1 MAEYVQSWR
10 KRLRL
15 KHLVDLAQKE
25 LGEEYDYKDI
35 EKIQEKLDSEMK
47 KKWKLIKSTRKEYLE
62 IVQKI
67 LRKEY
72 VLQV

>member
-10 KRLRL
+10 KRLRI
-15 KHLVDLAQKE
+15 KHLVDLALHD
-25 LGEEYDYKDI
+25 LGEEYDDTDI
-35 EKIQEKLDSEMK
+35 EQVQEKLDSEMK
-47 KKWKLIKSTRKEYLE
+47 KRWKLIKSTRKDYFE

-72 VLQV
+72 VLIV